1 MAVSVQL
8 RRGNPSETASFTGS
22 QGEVTVV
29 TPVDNNGN
37 IVSGSTSN
45 PWTLRVHDGATAGG
59 HPVLGGTTPVITN
72 PTINITSATSGG
84 TAEIQSDYRTRA
96 MKMVL
101 AIGGGDF

>member
-8 RRGNPSETASFTGS
+8 RRGTLNETTSFTGEA
-22 QGEVTVV
+22 GEVTVV
-29 TPVDNNGN
+29 TPVDGNGN
-37 IVSGSTSN
+37 VVSGSASS

-101 AIGGGDF
+101 AIGGCDF